1 MILFKYL
8 KAILLIL
15 AYKFCI
21 VSSDECVIH
30 TGFEGTIAESKYA
43 NQFEM
48 CWKIIVP
55 PGSFVQLSLESYT
68 SQYDCPHST
77 LTVTVL
83 NRDEPYSFCP
93 SGSTEMP
100 IIASDD
106 VIINFKINYGYW
118 FTSSFKMRYKNRQ
131 VFLSYHHNK
140 GFAKN

>member
-15 AYKFCI
+15 ACKFCF
-21 VSSDECVIH
+21 VSSDECSIQ
-30 TGFEGTIAESKYA
+30 TSFEGIIDESRRDF
-43 NQFEM
+43 NFEK

-68 SQYDCPHST
+68 SDRACPYTT
-77 LTVTVL
+77 LTVTVP

-93 SGSTEMP
+93 SASTEMP

-106 VIINFKINYGYW
+106 VIINFKMYHPRHS
-118 FTSSFKMRYKNRQ
+118 FATSLYN
-131 VFLSYHHNK
+131 
-140 GFAKN
+140 AI